1 MTKLPEELHHIL
13 GEVAHPCSAFC
24 GIGELG
30 SYVVGL
36 INSLACTERAF
47 DLISLPHGPVHR
59 GLPFRAWRFLGRPAK
74 RLRVALDFQV
84 FENIPVRLV
93 HVDLVRMDGGWQVA
107 PTLHV
112 FVNVQLQVNTLI
124 VCIPAVMVDEVVA
137 LYDAHAYLC
146 PKLDAGSC
154 LAPDN
159 GAQVWLEDA
168 DDTVRALVDSLPEHV
183 ILLVVH
189 PDDGSEDF
197 LLVKAEEIIPSVVGS
212 QEVHHQAH
220 VLIKVTQQQGHGVMH
235 HPSPLPC
242 LLDEQQIG
250 MAGIL
255 VVKPRAANAES
266 LAYLFHILAQ
276 FAATCLNE
284 VDVHRIP
291 YLGIGTG
298 RVHLQLPTVLTPL
311 AVDKGR
317 RVLVLGW
324 SHRRL
329 VITTLGLFLILLTGG
344 LLHLPFTPEK
354 RFRHLVDV
362 ILADALA
369 KVYEKCRVEDRL
381 VSELLQTAQILHV
394 GILPDHLY
402 GVNV

>member
-84 FENIPVRLV
+84 FQNIPVRLV

-146 PKLDAGSC
+146 PKLDAGS
-154 LAPDN
+154 
-159 GAQVWLEDA
+159 
-168 DDTVRALVDSLPEHV
+168 SLP
-183 ILLVVH
+183 
-189 PDDGSEDF
+189 
-197 LLVKAEEIIPSVVGS
+197 
-212 QEVHHQAH
+212 
-220 VLIKVTQQQGHGVMH
+220 
-235 HPSPLPC
+235 
-242 LLDEQQIG
+242 
-250 MAGIL
+250 
-255 VVKPRAANAES
+255 
-266 LAYLFHILAQ
+266 
-276 FAATCLNE
+276 
-284 VDVHRIP
+284 
-291 YLGIGTG
+291 
-298 RVHLQLPTVLTPL
+298 LTM
-311 AVDKGR
+311 GR
-317 RVLVLGW
+317 RCGW
-324 SHRRL
+324 KMLMIRSGHWW
-329 VITTLGLFLILLTGG
+329 TPFLNMSFCWWYILMMAVKT
-344 LLHLPFTPEK
+344 F
-354 RFRHLVDV
+354 F
-362 ILADALA
+362 
-369 KVYEKCRVEDRL
+369 
-381 VSELLQTAQILHV
+381 S
-394 GILPDHLY
+394 
-402 GVNV
+402 